1 MIIYLPN
8 DTAVMTILSDKDIAE
23 SISNGCLGISDFI
36 EKNLTP
42 NGYDLTIAE
51 IKINGSDEA
60 FREGTVRIPARTMAF
75 VSTKERVRIPDD
87 MCAQLWMRT
96 TWMRRGLIGVFGKID
111 AGYEGTLTFGCY
123 NTNDHDVEYPIGERF
138 CQIVFETLSSAS
150 IKSYE
155 KRSGHYQ
162 GSTGITLDPL
172 KK

>member
-1 MIIYLPN
+1 M
-8 DTAVMTILSDKDIAE
+8 AILSDRDIAD
-23 SISNGCLGISDFI
+23 GISKGTIGITDYI

-42 NGYDLTIAE
+42 NGYDLTITN
-51 IKINGSDEA
+51 IKINGSDEV
-60 FREGTVRIPARTMAF
+60 FDSGIVKIPAKTMAF

-96 TWMRRGLIGVFGKID
+96 SWMRKGLIGVFGKID

-123 NTNDHDVEYPIGERF
+123 NTNDHDVEYPIGDRF
-138 CQIVFETLSSAS
+138 CQIVFEQLTSPSV
-150 IKSYE
+150 KSYE

-162 GSTGITLDPL
+162 GSTGIVLDPL